1 MSVTGGSGDADAM
14 LIQDFVQVKAP
25 YAVVRG
31 LLEPH
36 PRWLADD
43 ATAAY
48 AEGERL
54 YTTVSATGA
63 DLTVRK
69 RVEIDLGAASSRGEG
84 VIIPLSWWATG
95 AERLFP
101 TLEADLEIMPMGPDQ
116 VMLTLMGRYEP
127 PLGSVGRV
135 VNRFVLHRVA
145 EACVRSFLRRTACKL
160 ERRQVS

>member
-1 MSVTGGSGDADAM
+1 M

-31 LLEPH
+31 RLLQPH

-54 YTTVSATGA
+54 FLTVGA
-63 DLTVRK
+63 PAGEMTVRK
-69 RVEIDLGAASSRGEG
+69 RVQIDLGAASSRGDG
-84 VIIPLSWWATG
+84 LVIPLSWWATG

-101 TLEADLEIMPMGPDQ
+101 TLDADLEIMPMGPDQ

-135 VNRFVLHRVA
+135 VNRFVLHRIA
-145 EACVRSFLRRTACKL
+145 EACVRSFLRRTAANL
-160 ERRQVS
+160 EQQQAA